1 VEIDRIDREIIAAL
15 RADGRASFREMGE
28 QVGLSANTVADRVRR
43 LQAEGVIQGIHARVD
58 LAALGLNVEALIDVK
73 LLPATTAA
81 HFEAMVRKDPAV
93 VEVALLTGSYDY
105 LVRVACRD
113 HAALVQVIEAM
124 RANAGVQDTHSR
136 VVLRRLA
143 N

>member
-1 VEIDRIDREIIAAL
+1 VDIDRIDREILDML
-15 RADGRASFREMGE
+15 RTDGRMSFRELGDR
-28 QVGLSANTVADRVRR
+28 VGLSANTVADRVRR
-43 LQAEGVIQGIHARVD
+43 LQAEGVILGIHARVD
-58 LAALGLNVEALIDVK
+58 MAALDLPVEALIDVK
-73 LLPATTAA
+73 LLPTTSAA

-113 HAALVQVIEAM
+113 HASLVHIIEAM

-136 VVLRRLA
+136 VVLRRIET
-143 N
+143 